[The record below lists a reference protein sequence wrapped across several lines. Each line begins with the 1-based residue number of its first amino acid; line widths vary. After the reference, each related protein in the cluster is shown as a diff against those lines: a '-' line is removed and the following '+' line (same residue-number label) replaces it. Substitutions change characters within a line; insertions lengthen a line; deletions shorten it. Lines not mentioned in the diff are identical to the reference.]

1 MIILDTNVLSALM
14 HKAPDRAVIT
24 WVDDQ
29 PAESLWIT
37 TITLFEVQFGLSL
50 LPSGRRRSSLLE
62 AFSALLDEDL
72 DRRILDFDGAAAI
85 EAARLA
91 AQRHKAGHNVDFR
104 DTQIAGI
111 ALARRAT
118 VATRNDR
125 HFTDLNVPVVN
136 PWRA

>member
-14 HKAPDRAVIT
+14 HKTPDRAVIT

-37 TITLFEVQFGLSL
+37 TINLFEVQFGLAL

-118 VATRNDR
+118 IATRNDR
-125 HFTDLNVPVVN
+125 HFTDLDVPVVN
-136 PWRA
+136 PWTS